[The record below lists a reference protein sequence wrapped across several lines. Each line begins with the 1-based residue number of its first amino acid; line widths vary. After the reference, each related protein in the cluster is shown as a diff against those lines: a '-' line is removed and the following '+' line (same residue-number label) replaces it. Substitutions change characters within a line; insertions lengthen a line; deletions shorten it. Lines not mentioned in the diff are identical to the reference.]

1 MPVSAISMSLLTAPW
16 FSFFRRLIRQRW
28 FGITLKVVVAVLL
41 LGGLYLELRSRNNLP
56 ALWAE
61 FSQQFGGAGWWW
73 LPFAVVLMPLNWVVE
88 TLKWQPYMRHYQPLS
103 IWQALRGVFA
113 GISFTMF
120 TPHQLGE
127 YGGRLLYV
135 QPEHRWKAIMI
146 NVVGSWA
153 QYLVAVL
160 AGVIGAL
167 IFLGQQLT
175 LPPTMLRYGALIAGV
190 ALPLL
195 LFGYF
200 HIRRILP
207 LARRI
212 PLLHRLRPFVRDV
225 YILQTFRQRD
235 LWQIFGLAALRYVIF
250 ATQYFFLLRF
260 FGIPANLLAGYA
272 GISTIFLVQT
282 IVPLPAIMG
291 LLLRGNIALF
301 VWSQFGANE
310 VSALAATFTLWI
322 INLILPALIGTF
334 SLFYVNIPKTL
345 GYENE

>member
-1 MPVSAISMSLLTAPW
+1 MSMFQSP
-16 FSFFRRLIRQRW
+16 FFLFCQRLIRKRW
-28 FGITLKVVVAVLL
+28 FGIVLKVTVAVLL
-41 LGGLYLELRSRNNLP
+41 LGGLYFELRGRSNLS
-56 ALWAE
+56 ALWIE
-61 FSQQFGGAGWWW
+61 FTHQCGGEGWWW
-73 LPFAVVLMPLNWVVE
+73 LPLAIILMPFNWIVE
-88 TLKWQPYMRHYQPLS
+88 TLKWQPYLQRYQPLTL
-103 IWQALRGVFA
+103 WQGIRGVFA

-167 IFLGQQLT
+167 IFVSQQMT
-175 LPPTMLRYGALIAGV
+175 LPPAMVRYGSLVAGI

-195 LFGYF
+195 LIGYF
-200 HIRRILP
+200 QIKQLLP
-207 LARRI
+207 WARRI
-212 PLLHRLRPFVRDV
+212 PLLHYLKPFVRDV
-225 YILQTFRQRD
+225 HILQTFSQRD
-235 LWQIFGLAALRYVIF
+235 LWRIISLAALRYLVF
-250 ATQYFFLLRF
+250 ASQYFFLLRF
-260 FGIPANLLAGYA
+260 FGIPVNLLTGYA

-301 VWSQFGANE
+301 VWAQFGANE

-322 INLILPALIGTF
+322 INLILPALVGTF

>member
-1 MPVSAISMSLLTAPW
+1 MAI
-16 FSFFRRLIRQRW
+16 
-28 FGITLKVVVAVLL
+28 LL
-41 LGGLYLELRSRNNLP
+41 LGGLYLELRGRNNLL
-56 ALWAE
+56 ALWGE
-61 FSQQFGGAGWWW
+61 FTQQCSRADWWW
-73 LPFAVVLMPLNWVVE
+73 LPLAIVLMPINWVVE
-88 TLKWQPYMRHYQPLS
+88 TLKWQPYIQHYQSLTL
-103 IWQALRGVFA
+103 WQGLRGVFA

-135 QPEHRWKAIMI
+135 QPEHRWKAVMI

-175 LPPTMLRYGALIAGV
+175 LPPTMLRYGSLVAGV

-195 LFGYF
+195 LVGYF
-200 HIRRILP
+200 QIQRLLP
-207 LARRI
+207 WARRV
-212 PLLHRLRPFVRDV
+212 PLLQRLKPFVRDV

-235 LWQIFGLAALRYVIF
+235 LWRIFGLATLRYAIF

-260 FGIPANLLAGYA
+260 FGIPAGLLAGYA

-322 INLILPALIGTF
+322 INLILPALVGTF

>member
-1 MPVSAISMSLLTAPW
+1 MSILTSPW
-16 FSFFRRLIRQRW
+16 FSYCRQLFRQRW
-28 FGITLKVVVAVLL
+28 FGIFLKSLVAILL
-41 LGGLYLELRSRNNLP
+41 IGGLYLELRGRNNL
-56 ALWAE
+56 AELWK
-61 FSQQFGGAGWWW
+61 QFVVQLGGAGWWW
-73 LPFAVVLMPLNWVVE
+73 LPLAVLLMPLNWVVE
-88 TLKWQPYMRHYQPLS
+88 TLKWQPYLHRYQPLTL
-103 IWQALRGVFA
+103 WQGLRGVFA

-160 AGVIGAL
+160 AGVSGAL

-175 LPPTMLRYGALIAGV
+175 LPPSMLRYGTLVAGI

-200 HIRRILP
+200 QIQRLLP
-207 LARRI
+207 WARRI

-225 YILQTFRQRD
+225 HILQTFRQTD
-235 LWQIFGLAALRYVIF
+235 LWRIFGLATLRYMIF

-260 FGIPANLLAGYA
+260 FGIPATLLAGYA

-322 INLILPALIGTF
+322 INLILPALVGTF

>member
-1 MPVSAISMSLLTAPW
+1 MSVFTSQW
-16 FSFFRRLIRQRW
+16 FSFCRRLFRQRW
-28 FGITLKVVVAVLL
+28 FGIALKAAVAILL
-41 LGGLYLELRSRNNLP
+41 LGGLYLELHDRNNLRE
-56 ALWAE
+56 LWAE
-61 FSQQFGGAGWWW
+61 FVQQLGGAGWWW
-73 LPFAVVLMPLNWVVE
+73 LPLAVVLMPLNWVAE
-88 TLKWQPYMRHYQPLS
+88 TLKWQPYVHRYQPLS
-103 IWQALRGVFA
+103 LWQGLRGVFA
-113 GISFTMF
+113 GISLTMF

-153 QYLVAVL
+153 QYLVSVL
-160 AGVIGAL
+160 AGVVGAL
-167 IFLGQQLT
+167 VFLAHQLT
-175 LPPTMLRYGALIAGV
+175 LPAAMLRYGALVAGIG
-190 ALPLL
+190 LPLL

-200 HIRRILP
+200 QIRRLLP
-207 LARRI
+207 WARRI

-225 YILQTFRQRD
+225 HILQTFRQRD
-235 LWQIFGLAALRYVIF
+235 LWRIFGWAALRYVIF
-250 ATQYFFLLRF
+250 ASQYYFLLQF
-260 FGIPANLLAGYA
+260 FGIPADILAAYA
-272 GISTIFLVQT
+272 GIGTIFLVQT

-322 INLILPALIGTF
+322 INLILPALVGTF

>member
-1 MPVSAISMSLLTAPW
+1 MSIFTSP
-16 FSFFRRLIRQRW
+16 FFLFCRRLIRQRW
-28 FGITLKVVVAVLL
+28 FGLVFKITVAVLL
-41 LGGLYLELRSRNNLP
+41 LGGLYLELQGRNNLP
-56 ALWAE
+56 ALWAAFTQE
-61 FSQQFGGAGWWW
+61 FGGARWWW
-73 LPFAVVLMPLNWVVE
+73 LPLAVLLMPINWVIE
-88 TLKWQPYMRHYQPLS
+88 TLKWQPYVHRYQPLTL
-103 IWQALRGVFA
+103 WQGLRGVFA
-113 GISFTMF
+113 GISFTLF

-153 QYLVAVL
+153 QYLVTVL

-167 IFLGQQLT
+167 IFLGQQMT
-175 LPPTMLRYGALIAGV
+175 LPPTVLRYGSLVAGV

-195 LFGYF
+195 LIGYF
-200 HIRRILP
+200 QIQRLLP

-212 PLLHRLRPFVRDV
+212 PLLHHLKPFVRDV
-225 YILQTFRQRD
+225 YILQTFRQPD
-235 LWQIFGLAALRYVIF
+235 LWRIFGLAALRYVIF
-250 ATQYFFLLRF
+250 ASQYFFLLRF